1 MPQGDITGFAGVVVG
16 AKPAKIDAQE
26 IPANPGNALDC
37 ITLQID
43 RPSAHPDTVPI
54 AVATSSDDMFFDAFI
69 VFTIWMGVVGLIWP
83 CAILWSR
90 IVDGRRRRRQ
100 SSTP

>member
-1 MPQGDITGFAGVVVG
+1 MPQGDITGFAEVVVG

-54 AVATSSDDMFFDAFI
+54 AVATGFVCFAI
-69 VFTIWMGVVGLIWP
+69 IWGTLVLSRALERLERVYREVGSMEP
-83 CAILWSR
+83 PE
-90 IVDGRRRRRQ
+90 DG
-100 SSTP
+100 